1 MLVTLLVTLAL
12 LALAVALLS
21 VRLFFG
27 KRFVNQHID
36 GSRAMQQRGIHC
48 ARRQDSEMR
57 ARSPFAVSAHTDRHK
72 RRNHTRN

>member
-48 ARRQDSEMR
+48 ARRQDSEI
-57 ARSPFAVSAHTDRHK
+57 SEHTDRHK